1 MLSEDILD
9 RRRKGCVYNLRVANM
24 CVCAGG
30 KLRRKKVLKCTMSV
44 HSEGQMKRV
53 RLQCTRHEHSRTG
66 GVGGTGRRERERES
80 QDYIPYINLMNRKRR
95 MVDVKFT
102 KCVHMMRQTNWVPL
116 RCTWPEHLRT
126 RGVGGIGR
134 RKGCVGEREYV
145 LNVCT
150 G

>member
-30 KLRRKKVLKCTMSV
+30 KLRRKKVLKCNMSV

-66 GVGGTGRRERERES
+66 GVGGTGRRERERERES
-80 QDYIPYINLMNRKRR
+80 RLYPLH
-95 MVDVKFT
+95 KFDE
-102 KCVHMMRQTNWVPL
+102 
-116 RCTWPEHLRT
+116 PEEKN
-126 RGVGGIGR
+126 GGCKI
-134 RKGCVGEREYV
+134 Y
-145 LNVCT
+145 
-150 G
+150 